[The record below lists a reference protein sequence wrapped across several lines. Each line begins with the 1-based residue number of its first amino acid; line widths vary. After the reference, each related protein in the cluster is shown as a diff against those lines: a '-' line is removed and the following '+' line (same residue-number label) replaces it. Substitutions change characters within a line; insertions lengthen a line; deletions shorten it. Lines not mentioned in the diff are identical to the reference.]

1 MVDTSLAGAACIL
14 LSTHPT
20 YCAGVWVMML
30 CANWPILP
38 CDMVTN
44 QRPVRGL
51 CDQSEG
57 SIAHPRIVTR
67 HYIIDPG

>member
-44 QRPVRGL
+44 QRPVWGL